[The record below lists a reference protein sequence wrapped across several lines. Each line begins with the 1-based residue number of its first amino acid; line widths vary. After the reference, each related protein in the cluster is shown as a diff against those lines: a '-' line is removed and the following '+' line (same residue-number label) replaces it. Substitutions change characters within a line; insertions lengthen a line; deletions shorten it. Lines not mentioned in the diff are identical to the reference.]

1 MLAHKSLQAGMEK
14 TVGTL
19 IKALRVYQW
28 SKNLLVFAGLVF
40 AQQFLI
46 PGQIFRSLLAFVAFC
61 GASSAMY
68 LFNDLIDIESDRVH
82 PEKRNRPIA
91 SGTLSIRAAIG
102 AILVLLALSLGISG
116 TLGFH
121 FLLIVCFYLGLTT
134 FYTLELKKIV
144 IVDVLAVAIGF
155 VVRAIAGA
163 IALEVTFSNWLVVCT
178 LFLALFLGISKR
190 RHEIHSLNDDAISH
204 REVLGHYTVPYLD
217 AINIIV
223 AGAALITYTIYT
235 CSPEVAGRLGTD
247 KLYLTLPFVVYGLFR
262 YMYLVHHNLDGG
274 DPSSTLIKDRPLSIT
289 VVLWGISCVALIY
302 WKALFA

>member
-1 MLAHKSLQAGMEK
+1 MEK
-14 TVGTL
+14 MIGTL

-28 SKNLLVFAGLVF
+28 SKNLLVFAALVF
-40 AQQFLI
+40 AQKFLI
-46 PGQIFRSLLAFVAFC
+46 PDQVLKSLLAFVAFC
-61 GASSAMY
+61 AASSAMY
-68 LFNDLIDIESDRVH
+68 LLNDVMDIESDRVH
-82 PEKRNRPIA
+82 PEKRTRPVA
-91 SGTLSIRAAIG
+91 SGALSIRAAIG
-102 AILVLLALSLGISG
+102 AMLVLLALSLGISG
-116 TLGFH
+116 TLGLP

-163 IALEVTFSNWLVVCT
+163 IALDVTFSNWLVVCT

-190 RHEIHSLNDDAISH
+190 RHEIHCLNDDATSH

-217 AINIIV
+217 AINTIV

-235 CSPEVAGRLGTD
+235 CSPEVAGHLGTD

-274 DPSSTLIKDRPLSIT
+274 DPSSTLIKDRPLAIT
-289 VVLWGISCVALIY
+289 VILWGLACVGLIY
-302 WKALFA
+302 WKRMW